1 MDVSWCIFI
10 CFYIV
15 STPWLEARL
24 SPGLGAPGSPP
35 EGRGEVGGVGPPIPD
50 GWAGGGVLGG
60 RVRLPL
66 QTAARPLTRP
76 SQPRRGLLPRGHRAL
91 PQLQRAPVRRA
102 QPAPALPRLAD
113 RRGPEQLLHLD
124 GEDPPRPG
132 YRQGGRGWGG
142 AAGFPAA
149 FLPPFLLQVWPP
161 DRSIRTRPAA
171 GERNGGSTSW
181 KTPDSGPAST
191 RSVGGGVRPVPGW
204 PPWVPT
210 PLADQ
215 CVDALVCL
223 SICLYFP
230 PGPCLSDRLCLLGC
244 VWG

>member
-24 SPGLGAPGSPP
+24 SPGFGAPGSRP

-50 GWAGGGVLGG
+50 GWAGGGVLGD

-66 QTAARPLTRP
+66 LTAARPLTRP

-132 YRQGGRGWGG
+132 YRREGGGG
-142 AAGFPAA
+142 AGRRLPSRVLTALLTLGLAPGQIYTYPARCWRKKRR
-149 FLPPFLLQVWPP
+149 LNILEDPRL
-161 DRSIRTRPAA
+161 RPCEYKI
-171 GERNGGSTSW
+171 GRWGS
-181 KTPDSGPAST
+181 
-191 RSVGGGVRPVPGW
+191 VLCLGW
-204 PPWVPT
+204 PLWVPT

-215 CVDALVCL
+215 CVDALVRL
-223 SICLYFP
+223 SICLYFL
-230 PGPCLSDRLCLLGC
+230 PGPCLSDWLCLLVC